1 MRLYKMEKD
10 KLSSLEDT
18 SFRDEKIHERQDL
31 QRLLKSNIKVIDA
44 NIMIISEEFSDWDY
58 SRRSID
64 LLAIDKDANLV
75 VIELKTTDD
84 GGHMEL
90 QAIRYA
96 AMVANMTW
104 EQAKQ
109 AFSKYSQEN
118 GMDIDAESE
127 ICNFLEWDGPKED
140 IFAQNVRIVLA
151 SADFSKEI
159 ITSVLW
165 LNERDLDI
173 TCVRL
178 SLHRLNSDL
187 ILSADQLIPLPEAES
202 YQIKVKQK
210 RLQERAAR
218 NPNGNRIFISVYYD
232 NELYKE
238 SFIQADIGYFTVN
251 LLKEKGLIDA
261 DVFAFLREDR
271 SCGHNL
277 LKLLEEITDTEQ
289 KYKRYRLNREPEYY
303 HDNQGY
309 YIARNWGRNNID
321 GFIKRM
327 QERFPKIKYEILE
340 Q

>member
-1 MRLYKMEKD
+1 MENE
-10 KLSSLEDT
+10 KLSSLDDT
-18 SFRDEKIHERQDL
+18 SFRDEKIRERQDL
-31 QRLLKSNIKVIDA
+31 QRLLKSKIEVIDA
-44 NIMIISEEFSDWDY
+44 NIMIISEEFSDWND

-109 AFSKYSQEN
+109 TFSKYSQEN

-178 SLHRLNSDL
+178 SLHKLNSDL
-187 ILSADQLIPLPEAES
+187 ILSADQLIPLPEAKS

-210 RLQERAAR
+210 RLQERVANNEQRDQRRISIAY
-218 NPNGNRIFISVYYD
+218 NGEYYVQGFR
-232 NELYKE
+232 KA
-238 SFIQADIGYFTVN
+238 SIGYYTVN
-251 LLKEKGLIDA
+251 LLNDKGLIDA
-261 DVFAFLREDR
+261 DVFAFLQEDR

-277 LKLLEEITDTEQ
+277 LKLPEEITDTEQ
-289 KYKRYRLNREPEYY
+289 KYNRYRLNGKPEYY
-303 HDNQGY
+303 HDDQGY
-309 YIARNWGRNNID
+309 YIARNWGKNKVNV
-321 GFIKRM
+321 FIEKI
-327 QERFPKIKYEILE
+327 QERFSKIKYEILE
-340 Q
+340 

>member
-1 MRLYKMEKD
+1 MRLYKMENE
-10 KLSSLEDT
+10 KLSSLDDT
-18 SFRDEKIHERQDL
+18 SFRDEKIRERQDL
-31 QRLLKSNIKVIDA
+31 QRLLKSKIEVIDA
-44 NIMIISEEFSDWDY
+44 NIMIISEEFSDWND

-64 LLAIDKDANLV
+64 LLAIDKDASLV

-109 AFSKYSQEN
+109 TFSKYSQEN

-178 SLHRLNSDL
+178 SLHKLNSDL
-187 ILSADQLIPLPEAES
+187 ILSADQLIPLPEAKS

-210 RLQERAAR
+210 RLQERVANNEQR
-218 NPNGNRIFISVYYD
+218 DQRRISIAYDGKYY
-232 NELYKE
+232 EQGFRK
-238 SFIQADIGYFTVN
+238 ADIGYYTVK
-251 LLKEKGLIDA
+251 LLEDEGLID
-261 DVFAFLREDR
+261 DEVFAFLQKDR
-271 SCGHNL
+271 SCGFNL
-277 LKLLEEITDTEQ
+277 LKLREEITDTE
-289 KYKRYRLNREPEYY
+289 KRYRLNREPEYD
-303 HDNQGY
+303 HGGKDY
-309 YIARNWGRNNID
+309 YIARNWGMNNID
-321 GFIKRM
+321 GFIKKI
-327 QERFPKIKYEILE
+327 QGRFPKIKYEILE

>member
-1 MRLYKMEKD
+1 
-10 KLSSLEDT
+10 
-18 SFRDEKIHERQDL
+18 
-31 QRLLKSNIKVIDA
+31 
-44 NIMIISEEFSDWDY
+44 
-58 SRRSID
+58 
-64 LLAIDKDANLV
+64 
-75 VIELKTTDD
+75 
-84 GGHMEL
+84 MEL

-109 AFSKYSQEN
+109 TFSKYSQEN

-178 SLHRLNSDL
+178 SLHKLNSDL
-187 ILSADQLIPLPEAES
+187 ILSADQLIPLPEAKS

-210 RLQERAAR
+210 RLQERVANNEQR
-218 NPNGNRIFISVYYD
+218 DQRRISIAYDGKYY
-232 NELYKE
+232 EQGFRK
-238 SFIQADIGYFTVN
+238 ADIGYYTVK
-251 LLKEKGLIDA
+251 LLEDEGLID
-261 DVFAFLREDR
+261 DEVFAFLQKDR
-271 SCGHNL
+271 SCGFNL
-277 LKLLEEITDTEQ
+277 LKLREEITDTE
-289 KYKRYRLNREPEYY
+289 KRYRLNREPEYD
-303 HDNQGY
+303 HGGKDY
-309 YIARNWGRNNID
+309 YIARNWGMNNID
-321 GFIKRM
+321 GFIKKI
-327 QERFPKIKYEILE
+327 QGRFPKIKYEILE